1 MERLAAAWA
10 NVPTRTRNGLAW
22 VAAVAVPIG
31 LAAALV
37 PIRGNSPS
45 PKVALILALAVAVL
59 AMPGNRATA
68 VAAAVSAGLGFDLF
82 HTRPYYS
89 PAITRLQD
97 VETTA
102 LLLAVG
108 LVVGQLA
115 ARNRMNR
122 FRAAATSLDLGRL
135 HGIAEMVAAGV
146 PTADVV
152 DAVAKELRDLLQLR
166 DCWFDPKLAAEPGPF
181 IERHGAVTWG
191 VLEWGYGT
199 MGLPAHDISLVLQHQ
214 GLPVGRF
221 VLVPQPGTTVTT
233 DELIAAV
240 ALGDQAAAALA
251 AQGASGQP

>member
-1 MERLAAAWA
+1 MSRLAETWGAL
-10 NVPTRTRNGLAW
+10 PTRTRLSVSW
-22 VAAVAVPIG
+22 IAAIAVPIG
-31 LAAALV
+31 LAAALI

-45 PKVALILALAVAVL
+45 VKVALILALAVAVL
-59 AMPGNRATA
+59 AMTGNRATA
-68 VAAAVSAGLGFDLF
+68 AAAAVSAGLGFDLF

-89 PAITRLQD
+89 PAINRLQD

-115 ARNRMNR
+115 ARNRLNR
-122 FRAAATSLDLGRL
+122 SRAAASSYDLGRL
-135 HGIAEMVAAGV
+135 HGVAEMVAAGV
-146 PTADVV
+146 PAADVV
-152 DAVAKELRDLLQLR
+152 DAVTQELRDLLQLR
-166 DCWFDPKLAAEPGPF
+166 DCWFDPQLSAEPGPF

-214 GLPVGRF
+214 GMPVGRF
-221 VLVPQPGTTVTT
+221 VLVPQPGTPVTT

-251 AQGASGQP
+251 AQGTHH

>member
-1 MERLAAAWA
+1 VGQLTAAWDALGTGTRVTLAWLAAVL
-10 NVPTRTRNGLAW
+10 VPL
-22 VAAVAVPIG
+22 G
-31 LAAALV
+31 LAAALI

-68 VAAAVSAGLGFDLF
+68 IAAAVSAGLGFDLF
-82 HTRPYYS
+82 HTRPYYT
-89 PAITRLQD
+89 PAINRLQD

-108 LVVGQLA
+108 VVVGQLA
-115 ARNRMNR
+115 ARNRLNR
-122 FRAAATSLDLGRL
+122 SRAAATSYDLGRL
-135 HGIAEMVAAGV
+135 HGVAEMVAAGLPAV
-146 PTADVV
+146 DVV

-166 DCWFDPKLAAEPGPF
+166 DCWFDPHLAGEAGPF

-191 VLEWGYGT
+191 VLEWGYGS

-221 VLVPQPGTTVTT
+221 VLVPQPGVAVTT

-251 AQGASGQP
+251 AQASHP